1 MTATFSQIF
10 IQVVFSVKSRKNLIP
25 QENLT
30 EVFEYI
36 AGIIRNK
43 GQKPIIVGGG
53 SNHIHALIGLKPGI
67 TVFALVRD
75 IKNNS
80 ANFINQQDWLKEKFS
95 WQNGFGAFSYGN
107 SQIEKVNDY
116 IRNQAEY
123 HKTKTFREEFV
134 AFLEIF
140 EVEYEEKGLPPDVEE
155 DLVMSN
161 YRIINCGITH
171 HSLILMVCFFTF

>member
-25 QENLT
+25 QENLE

-43 GQKPIIVGGG
+43 GHKPIIVGGV
-53 SNHIHALIGLKPGI
+53 SNHVHVFIGLKPG
-67 TVFALVRD
+67 VCVSSMVRD

-80 ANFINQQDWLKEKFS
+80 TNFINQQDWLREKFS

-107 SQIEKVNDY
+107 SQVEQVFNY
-116 IRNQAEY
+116 IKNQEEH
-123 HKTKTFREEFV
+123 HKSLTFREEFV
-134 AFLEIF
+134 AFLEKFDVDF
-140 EVEYEEKGLPPDVEE
+140 ERKDLPPDIETV
-155 DLVMSN
+155 
-161 YRIINCGITH
+161 
-171 HSLILMVCFFTF
+171 